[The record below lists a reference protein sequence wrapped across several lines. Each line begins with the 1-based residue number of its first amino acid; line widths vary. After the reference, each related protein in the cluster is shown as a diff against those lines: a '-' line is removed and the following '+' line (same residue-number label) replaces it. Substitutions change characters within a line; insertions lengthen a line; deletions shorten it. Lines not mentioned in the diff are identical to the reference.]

1 MLIAPLTLNP
11 LPYAEISRRL
21 YAMSNAVLPKFD
33 HPIKEPRGLSPRI
46 QWLRDYYFKGAER
59 AWNNEYVAWS
69 SGTAWDV
76 QFNEMNFYIV
86 PETYALLQT
95 LRGSYRQAA
104 RAIDLHR
111 DFWFWSQVERRAWFV
126 KEVMVRYMP
135 QEVLPGDLIAGGRFN
150 IQTSLCLDEK
160 EQQAFDRALLG
171 KNGARSKMKWL
182 HDHGY
187 GNAGATSGHLIP
199 DHERVL
205 QIGWKGITAD
215 LQSCYNQLSD
225 NDKAGPKGA
234 QLRAMMTAATMPRDL
249 AAQYSELCLNLAVEH
264 TDPIRRQE
272 LLQMG
277 HILVR
282 VPWEPA
288 RTFWEAVQ
296 ALWINHMLI
305 MSDENY
311 PGPGTSFGRI
321 DQYLLP
327 FWEYSLSHGMEREFG
342 KEILKCFW
350 MHCNTVYDA
359 MIRNGNQGITSGFGQ
374 LITLSGMGANGIDLT
389 NDLTYAVLEVIDEMS
404 PILEPKPNVRLHR
417 NSPDELLD
425 KVIDMISV
433 SQGSPFLLN
442 FDERSM
448 AGMMLEARK
457 AGISHLINEDNVHNY
472 APVGCLENTMVGNDR
487 SGTVDVNLNLLK
499 AVELALTG
507 GKDLVPY
514 LNPMTGKK
522 EAIKQD
528 GPDTGDATDCKTW
541 DEFWKAYAKQ
551 NKYII
556 NKAVDTYEA
565 SESLRAKFF
574 PTPYL
579 SCLVRGCAEKGLDIT
594 RGGAEINLTTLETV
608 TYATTV
614 DSLLAIKY
622 LVFDKKKC
630 TMAELITA
638 LNDNWQGH
646 EVLQAIAKNKAPKY
660 GRDDDEADAMAKK
673 VMNLWCDETWHHRTK
688 STGRRFRPGMLS
700 WNYWAGDGFVMAAS
714 ADGRP
719 KGQFLSNAICPSNG
733 ADIKGPTSNANSV
746 GKVMGGKAGDG
757 IGDWGEYFNCLPNGA
772 SHTITFNPSMI
783 RDPEHKYKFK
793 AFLRGYCENGGSA
806 LQINILD
813 PEVLREA
820 QKHPQNYRHLLVRIT
835 GYNAYFTAVGKELQ
849 DEVIQRVSHGRF

>member
-1 MLIAPLTLNP
+1 
-11 LPYAEISRRL
+11 
-21 YAMSNAVLPKFD
+21 MSTAALPKYD
-33 HPIKEPRGLSPRI
+33 HPIKEPRGLSVRI
-46 QWLRDYYFKGAER
+46 QWLRDYYFKGTER
-59 AWNNEYVAWS
+59 AWNNEFLAWS

-76 QFNEMNFYIV
+76 QFNEMSFYIV

-104 RAIDLHR
+104 RNIDLHK
-111 DFWFWSQVERRAWFV
+111 DFWTWSQVERRAWFV
-126 KEVMVRYMP
+126 KEIMVGYMP
-135 QEVLPGDLIAGGRFN
+135 TEILPGDLIAGGRFN

-160 EQQAFDRALLG
+160 EQKAFDRALLG

-205 QIGWKGITAD
+205 QIGWKGIVAD
-215 LQSCYNQLSD
+215 LESRYKHLSD
-225 NDKAGPKGA
+225 DAKNGPQGA
-234 QLRAMMTAATMPRDL
+234 QLRAMMTAASMPRDL
-249 AAQYSELCLNLAVEH
+249 AAKYSDLCLDLAAEQ
-264 TDPIRRQE
+264 TDPDRRQE

-277 HILVR
+277 QVLVR
-282 VPWEPA
+282 VPWEPV
-288 RTFWEAVQ
+288 RTFWEAMQ

-327 FWEYSLSHGMEREFG
+327 YWEYSLSHGMEREFG

-359 MIRNGNQGITSGFGQ
+359 MIRNGNQGITAGFGQ

-389 NDLTYAVLEVIDEMS
+389 NDLTYAMLEVIDEMS

-417 NSPDELLD
+417 NSPEELLD
-425 KVIDMISV
+425 MVADMISV

-448 AGMMLEARK
+448 AGMMLEAKK
-457 AGISHLINEDNVHNY
+457 AGISHLINENNVHDY

-507 GKDLVPY
+507 GKDLIPFF
-514 LNPMTGKK
+514 NPMTGQE

-528 GPDTGDATDCKTW
+528 GPDTGDAADCQTW
-541 DEFWKAYAKQ
+541 EDFWNAYVKQ
-551 NKYII
+551 NQYII
-556 NKAVDTYEA
+556 KKSVDTYET
-565 SESLRAKFF
+565 SESLRAKYF

-579 SCLVRGCAEKGLDIT
+579 SCLVRGCAEKGRDIT

-608 TYATTV
+608 TFATTV
-614 DSLLAIKY
+614 DSLLAIKFI
-622 LVFDKKKC
+622 VFDTRKC
-630 TMAELITA
+630 TMAELIAA
-638 LNDNWQGH
+638 LKNNWFGH

-660 GRDDDEADAMAKK
+660 GRDDDEADAMAKR
-673 VMNLWCDETWHHRTK
+673 VMDLWCGETWLHKTE

-746 GKVMGGKAGDG
+746 GKVLGGKTADG
-757 IGDWGEYFNCLPNGA
+757 FGDWGGYFNCLPNGA
-772 SHTITFNPSMI
+772 SHTITFNPSII
-783 RDPEHKYKFK
+783 RDPEHKEKFK
-793 AFLRGYCENGGSA
+793 AFLKGYCENGGSA
-806 LQINILD
+806 LQINMLD
-813 PEVLREA
+813 PEVLRDA

-835 GYNAYFTAVGKELQ
+835 GYNAYFTSVGRELQ